1 MQRGPGNN
9 GNIGGAYEDKQV
21 LGVNKV
27 RRRKEE
33 RAKEK
38 EKRLDD
44 GVPKHSPFL
53 SEPSSGCRQLPAPGP
68 W

>member
-1 MQRGPGNN
+1 MQRVLGNN
-9 GNIGGAYEDKQV
+9 GNIGGAYEGKQV
-21 LGVNKV
+21 LSVNKL
-27 RRRKEE
+27 RWRKEE

-53 SEPSSGCRQLPAPGP
+53 LEPSSGCSQLPSPGP